1 MFIEKVTSLTDE
13 IISAVERLVPFLGTH
28 KGLPTREEITALV
41 ASESSTLFV
50 AHSGAEETSP
60 IVGMLCVSIYRVPTG
75 LRSII
80 EDVVVDQAARGQ
92 GIGETLMKTAIE
104 FAKANGANNVS
115 LTSNPMR
122 ESANRLYM
130 RVGFKKRE
138 TNAYE
143 IKF

>member
-1 MFIEKVTSLTDE
+1 M
-13 IISAVERLVPFLGTH
+13 SAVERLVPFLGAH
-28 KGLPTREEITALV
+28 KRLPSREDISSLV
-41 ASESSTLFV
+41 ASESSNLFV
-50 AHSGAEETSP
+50 ARSRVGEIST
-60 IVGMLCVSIYRVPTG
+60 IVGMLCISIYRVPTG

-80 EDVVVDQAARGQ
+80 EDVVVDDSARGR
-92 GIGETLMKTAIE
+92 GVGEALLKTAIE
-104 FAKANGANNVS
+104 FAKARGVNNVS

-122 ESANRLYM
+122 ESANRLYV